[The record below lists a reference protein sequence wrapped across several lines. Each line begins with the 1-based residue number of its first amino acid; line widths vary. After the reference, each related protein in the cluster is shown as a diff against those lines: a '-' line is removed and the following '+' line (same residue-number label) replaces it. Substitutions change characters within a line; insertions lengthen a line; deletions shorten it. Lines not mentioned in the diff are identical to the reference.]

1 VNRGS
6 LLAVGVLGL
15 LAAAA
20 AAVPYWF
27 GIRAEETFNTQL
39 KQATDQGKLSVS
51 QSSFER
57 GWLSSTAEA
66 TVSVPGAPVG
76 ITMLHKIHHGPFP
89 ITDGI
94 DLNPVL
100 AQVNSQLRLSI
111 PEVKSLP
118 QITLESKVQLSGET
132 DSRIT
137 VPAYKHA
144 GTEGG
149 GLEWQGLNGTGWLSA
164 DAKRVKLDLNAP
176 LLKVSAAQGGF
187 TANGF
192 TVALDQTESPSG
204 LDTGSVN
211 LGINK
216 VSVEAPTGTSTV
228 DGLRLSSSTSEAGG
242 NVTSSV
248 NLQVR
253 SVGDGETRYGPGQM
267 TLQIRKL
274 DAQALVKYQSE
285 LRAMQKQKIPPE
297 QMSAMMLGKL
307 IALAGSLAKKAPE
320 LEVTRLSLKIKD
332 GEVNGKAKFV
342 LDGSQL
348 DVTENPALLMMA
360 FSGEGE
366 LSFDEAVLKALTE
379 GEILRQI
386 EVLKAEGRLS
396 KADIDKLTPQRVS
409 EITALAL
416 PGQMDKLIARLNLV
430 PDGEQYKITA
440 AIRQGRFLVNGQP
453 MQFGGP

>member
-1 VNRGS
+1 MNRGA
-6 LLAVGVLGL
+6 LVAVGVLGL
-15 LAAAA
+15 LAAGAA
-20 AAVPYWF
+20 VVPYWF
-27 GIRAEETFNTQL
+27 GIRAEETYNAQL

-57 GWLSSTAEA
+57 GWLSSTAET

-89 ITDGI
+89 IADGI

-100 AQVNSQLRLSI
+100 ARVNSQISLSI
-111 PEVKSLP
+111 PEIKSLP
-118 QITLESKVQLSGET
+118 QITVESRVQLSGET

-144 GTEGG
+144 GADGG
-149 GLEWQGLNGTGWLSA
+149 GVEWQGLNGTGWLSA

-176 LLKVSAAQGGF
+176 LLKVSGAQGGF

-204 LDTGSVN
+204 LDTGSAN

-216 VSVEAPTGTSTV
+216 ISIDAATGSSTV
-228 DGLRLSSSTSEAGG
+228 DGLRLATSTSEAGG

-248 NLQVR
+248 NLQIR
-253 SVGDGETRYGPGQM
+253 AVGDSETRYGPGQM
-267 TLQIRKL
+267 TMQIRKL
-274 DAQALVKYQSE
+274 DAQALVKYQNE

-297 QMSAMMLGKL
+297 QMSGMMLGKL

-320 LEVTRLSLKIKD
+320 LEVSKLSLKIED
-332 GEVNGKAKFV
+332 GEVSGKAKFV

-366 LSFDEAVLKALTE
+366 LSFDEPVLKALSE
-379 GEILRQI
+379 REIVRQI
-386 EVLKAEGRLS
+386 EALKSGGRLS

-409 EITALAL
+409 EITAVAL
-416 PGQMDKLIARLNLV
+416 PGQMSKLVARLNLV
-430 PDGEQYKITA
+430 PDGERYKITG
-440 AIRQGRFLVNGQP
+440 AIKQGRFLVNGQP
-453 MQFGGP
+453 FQPGGP